1 LTSPPDHSYGLVDLG
16 SFVVG
21 EIVQVLL
28 DPVDELLDSTDL
40 LLRRHRFG
48 LGPVRQV
55 GGCEDA
61 FAVAKQ
67 VV

>member
-1 LTSPPDHSYGLVDLG
+1 LVDLG

-21 EIVQVLL
+21 EIVHVLL
-28 DPVDELLDSTDL
+28 DPVDQLLDSTDF
-40 LLRRHRFG
+40 LLRRHGLG

-55 GGCEDA
+55 SGCEDA